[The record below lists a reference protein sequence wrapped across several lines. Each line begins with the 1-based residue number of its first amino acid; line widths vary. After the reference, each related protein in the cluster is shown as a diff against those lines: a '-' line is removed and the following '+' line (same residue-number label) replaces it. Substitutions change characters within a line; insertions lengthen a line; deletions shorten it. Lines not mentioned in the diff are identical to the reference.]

1 MCTQSEAMAIF
12 AEVVERCRELFGDKL
27 RDAYLYGS
35 YARGDFDDESDI
47 DILVTVDE
55 EPEKLAKLDRN
66 VSDINSDLS
75 LEHEITVSTYAVPL
89 GQFTRFSDDLP
100 FYRNVLT
107 EGIKYAGSRT

>member
-55 EPEKLAKLDRN
+55 EPEKLADMRSS
-66 VSDINSDLS
+66 VSGINNDIG
-75 LEHEITVSTYAVPL
+75 LERDILVSAVAVPYS
-89 GQFTRFSDDLP
+89 QFHRFSKVLP
-100 FYRNVLT
+100 YYRNVLT
-107 EGIKYAGSRT
+107 EGIKYGKD